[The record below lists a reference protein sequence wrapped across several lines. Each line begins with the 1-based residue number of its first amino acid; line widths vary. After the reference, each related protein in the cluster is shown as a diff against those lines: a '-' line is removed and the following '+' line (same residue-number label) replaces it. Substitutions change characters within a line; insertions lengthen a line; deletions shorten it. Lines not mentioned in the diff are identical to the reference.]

1 MSAIEEAMLAE
12 LARCAGPQAA
22 SPGMGDL
29 LESEGLPIALAV
41 AVFGRWIVLRELPV
55 DQYRLDFAV
64 IGGCVSTWRIAVECD
79 GHNYHERTKEQAA
92 HDRRRDRHLQRHGWH
107 VMRFTGSEIF
117 RDVRGCVAEV
127 LALAAD
133 LQGKSERDLSNWRAM
148 YERGRE

>member
-12 LARCAGPQAA
+12 FARCAGPEM
-22 SPGMGDL
+22 PRPVLGDL
-29 LESEGLPIALAV
+29 LESEGLPIPLVVV
-41 AVFGRWIVLRELPV
+41 AFEHWAILRELPV

-64 IGGCVSTWRIAVECD
+64 VGGCVSAWRIAVECD
-79 GHNYHERTKEQAA
+79 GHNYHERTKEQAT

-117 RDVRGCVAEV
+117 RDVRGCVSEV

-133 LQGKSERDLSNWRAM
+133 LQDKSERDFANWRAM
-148 YERGRE
+148 YEQGRE